1 MSNSI
6 TVKRENG
13 ESFKI
18 EIILGFE
25 VEELNKR
32 FIAYTLNDDGVKE
45 KVTVC
50 ISEIDT
56 ETSTIKDLVPE
67 EMDIVMN
74 AYEEAKN
81 CILNQE

>member
-1 MSNSI
+1 MDNSV

-13 ESFKI
+13 ETIKI
-18 EIILGFE
+18 EIILGFD

-45 KVTVC
+45 NVTVF
-50 ISEIDT
+50 ISEID
-56 ETSTIKDLVPE
+56 KDNSVVKNLVPE
-67 EMDIVMN
+67 EAPIVMN

-81 CILNQE
+81 YILNQE

>member
-1 MSNSI
+1 MNNNI

-13 ESFKI
+13 ESIKI
-18 EIILGFE
+18 EIIMGFE

-45 KVTVC
+45 KVTVY
-50 ISEIDT
+50 ISEIDK
-56 ETSTIKDLVPE
+56 ENSTIKDLVPE

-74 AYEEAKN
+74 AYEETKN
-81 CILNQE
+81 YILNQE

>member
-13 ESFKI
+13 EPFKI

-32 FIAYTLNDDGVKE
+32 FIAYTLGDDGVKE

-50 ISEIDT
+50 ISEIDK
-56 ETSTIKDLVPE
+56 ETSTVKDLVPE

-81 CILNQE
+81 YILNQ